1 MTEVVIKEIDNEEP
15 KEETIPEPIQEEA
28 PKEEEKPEEKIEKPV
43 QEKPQPATV
52 VPKPKRAR
60 PSRAKPPFDPEAFK
74 SDLVKQIKE
83 ELQSAMSARD
93 TYNKAKEE
101 KNKATREKLKSLA
114 SKILKYYI
122 YIYINEHQGTENGTR
137 QKRHLRKRPQGH
149 QQKTNRPFKQKR
161 QLQER
166 NARNARQNKKCV

>member
-1 MTEVVIKEIDNEEP
+1 MTEVVVKEIDNEEP
-15 KEETIPEPIQEEA
+15 KEETIPEPTQEEA
-28 PKEEEKPEEKIEKPV
+28 PKEEEKPEEIIDPSVE
-43 QEKPQPATV
+43 EKPQPAQ
-52 VPKPKRAR
+52 KRVR

-114 SKILKYYI
+114 SKIL
-122 YIYINEHQGTENGTR
+122 
-137 QKRHLRKRPQGH
+137 
-149 QQKTNRPFKQKR
+149 
-161 QLQER
+161 
-166 NARNARQNKKCV
+166 

>member
-1 MTEVVIKEIDNEEP
+1 MTEVVVKEIDNEEP

-28 PKEEEKPEEKIEKPV
+28 PKEEEKPEEIIEPSV
-43 QEKPQPATV
+43 QEKPQPA
-52 VPKPKRAR
+52 PKPKRVR

-114 SKILKYYI
+114 SKIL
-122 YIYINEHQGTENGTR
+122 
-137 QKRHLRKRPQGH
+137 
-149 QQKTNRPFKQKR
+149 
-161 QLQER
+161 
-166 NARNARQNKKCV
+166 

>member
-1 MTEVVIKEIDNEEP
+1 MTEVVVKEIDNEEP

-28 PKEEEKPEEKIEKPV
+28 PKEEEKPEEIIETPV

-52 VPKPKRAR
+52 VPKPKRVR

-101 KNKATREKLKSLA
+101 KNKATREIEIFSIKNF
-114 SKILKYYI
+114 IKYYI
-122 YIYINEHQGTENGTR
+122 
-137 QKRHLRKRPQGH
+137 
-149 QQKTNRPFKQKR
+149 
-161 QLQER
+161 
-166 NARNARQNKKCV
+166 

>member
-1 MTEVVIKEIDNEEP
+1 MTEVVVKEIDNEEP
-15 KEETIPEPIQEEA
+15 KEETTPEPIQEEA
-28 PKEEEKPEEKIEKPV
+28 PKEEEKPEEIIEQPI
-43 QEKPQPATV
+43 QIENKPQPATV
-52 VPKPKRAR
+52 VPKSKRVR

-114 SKILKYYI
+114 STIL
-122 YIYINEHQGTENGTR
+122 
-137 QKRHLRKRPQGH
+137 
-149 QQKTNRPFKQKR
+149 
-161 QLQER
+161 
-166 NARNARQNKKCV
+166 